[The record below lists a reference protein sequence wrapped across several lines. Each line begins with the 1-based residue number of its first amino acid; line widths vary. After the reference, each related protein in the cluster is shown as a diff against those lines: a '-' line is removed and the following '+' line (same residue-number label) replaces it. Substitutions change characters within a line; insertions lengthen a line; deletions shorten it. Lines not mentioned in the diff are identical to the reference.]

1 MKYFIIILISILCTI
16 LSSCKDE
23 ILMIQQVDDIPE
35 NLSTT
40 LTDDDLLY
48 LQQTDKTRILYS
60 LIYWDNEEKRY
71 ILDLSETDRE
81 TLGIESSLYEEATRI
96 INQLNTLN

>member
-1 MKYFIIILISILCTI
+1 MKYFVFIFISILCTI

-23 ILMIQQVDDIPE
+23 ILMIQPVDDIPE

-40 LTDDDLLY
+40 ITEDDLIY

-60 LIYWDNEEKRY
+60 LIYWDNEKKKY
-71 ILDLSETDRE
+71 ILDLSETDCE
-81 TLGIESSLYEEATRI
+81 SLGIDPSLYETYMNGFRQRE
-96 INQLNTLN
+96 